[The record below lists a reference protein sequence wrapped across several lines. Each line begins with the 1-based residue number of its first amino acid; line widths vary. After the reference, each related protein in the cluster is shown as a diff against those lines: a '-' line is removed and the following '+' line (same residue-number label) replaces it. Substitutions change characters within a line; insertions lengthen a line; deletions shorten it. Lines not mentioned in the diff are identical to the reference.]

1 MPQQDNQLPTDSC
14 NSAIQ
19 GKFLTDF
26 QRKSLLKS
34 LKPELSQR
42 QRSRIEIMLLAD
54 SGESQSQICKKLR
67 CSQSTAR
74 YWITIARE
82 GKAHNWNNPPIGA
95 PHKVTEQYLNRLE
108 ELASQSPRDY
118 GYAFERWTGNWLSK
132 QLAKEL
138 GIKISDR
145 RVNQLL
151 KGIRTDRENA
161 EPVRSRAENSTI
173 TINDLRSGSSSDLIP
188 PLNRFQL

>member
-1 MPQQDNQLPTDSC
+1 MSHQDNQLAIDKS
-14 NSAIQ
+14 NSAMQ

-34 LKPELSQR
+34 LKADLSQK

-54 SGESQSQICKKLR
+54 SGVSQSQICKKLR

-82 GKAHNWNNPPIGA
+82 GKAHNWNTPPIGA
-95 PHKVTEQYLNRLE
+95 PQKVTEQYLSRLG
-108 ELASQSPRDY
+108 ELASQSPREY

-132 QLAKEL
+132 QLEKEL

-151 KGIRTDRENA
+151 KVIRQDREKA
-161 EPVRSRAENSTI
+161 EQVMSRAENSTI
-173 TINDLRSGSSSDLIP
+173 TIKDLRSDASADCIT